1 MPNLAFPLDIADL
14 FILGDVRASM
24 VFALVVFIEILRF
37 CGSPPSTVLTQLA
50 PTRVFDSS
58 GNGLRE
64 AIQHSLG

>member
-1 MPNLAFPLDIADL
+1 
-14 FILGDVRASM
+14 M

-50 PTRVFDSS
+50 PTRVFDFS